1 MTEKQ
6 LENYIMQNSNIDF
19 NYNAKRYG
27 IERIKDDDNIYRIY
41 FWEWYNENT
50 LDNSYSDFED
60 FKNNAKIDGK
70 SVVEIL
76 YDIDDADIF

>member
-6 LENYIMQNSNIDF
+6 LYNYVQTGNEIEF
-19 NYNAKRYG
+19 NFNNNRYS
-27 IERIKDDDNIYRIY
+27 ITY
-41 FWEWYNENT
+41 
-50 LDNSYSDFED
+50 YSDETHNKIISFCEFYKEPKDFYTYED

>member
-6 LENYIMQNSNIDF
+6 LRNYVDTGDEIEF
-19 NYNAKRYG
+19 NYNGKRYS
-27 IERIKDDDNIYRIY
+27 ITY
-41 FWEWYNENT
+41 FSTETHKHIISLCEFYKEPEHFLT
-50 LDNSYSDFED
+50 YED

-76 YDIDDADIF
+76 YGIDDADIF